1 MKDDWDE
8 TDSKDRINE
17 ASDEPES
24 QTQNNKAIN
33 EPETEK
39 KTGENEGHFHGFDD
53 KESEGDEEEGVI
65 SYDEISKEEPDEDMI
80 GVSNP
85 SEYSFGLEPAEKG
98 DITTAEY
105 SDDDGEEN
113 TDYSESDQD
122 TNKKPRRF
130 HVPDASGETFKAAI
144 SGMLSFFTIRKKDVG
159 QVEIDAMENNFHLA
173 PVVGAL
179 FFLILTMEML
189 LLFILNY
196 YFSFP
201 LGPIIAVVVLST
213 VMLGSKF
220 LHFDGLVDFGDGYV
234 ASGDQEKHVTAM
246 KDSNVGA
253 GGLGLALIV
262 TLATFAIYSITGG
275 WDSQFFY
282 AMFFIIPATE
292 ILVKNAMVSAA
303 ATGTPGNGMAS
314 EQVRKADSDTMFKST
329 GISALLLVLG
339 LIMTTAIIWIINEV
353 HMTYWSGP
361 LIGNLSF
368 YLTSMFIAAAVGL
381 IMSIVVGIMMSKSAD
396 RTFGS
401 TSGDIL
407 GATNEIARPVI
418 AITMIFFFLIFM
430 WVLV

>member
-1 MKDDWDE
+1 MKDDWDDI
-8 TDSKDRINE
+8 DSKDGTKE
-17 ASDEPES
+17 VSDEPES
-24 QTQNNKAIN
+24 QTQDDTAVN

-39 KTGENEGHFHGFDD
+39 KIGENEVHFHGFDD
-53 KESEGDEEEGVI
+53 KESEKEEEEGLI
-65 SYDEISKEEPDEDMI
+65 PSDEISKEESDEDVI

-85 SEYSFGLEPAEKG
+85 SEYPFGLEPAEKG

-105 SDDDGEEN
+105 SDDDGEEI
-113 TDYSESDQD
+113 TDYSESNQD
-122 TNKKPRRF
+122 AGNKSKRF
-130 HVPDASGETFKAAI
+130 YASDASGETFKATI

-159 QVEIDAMENNFHLA
+159 QTEIDAMENNFHLA
-173 PVVGAL
+173 PVIGAL

-196 YFSFP
+196 YFNFP
-201 LGPIIAVVVLST
+201 LGPIIAVVVLAT

-220 LHFDGLVDFGDGYV
+220 LHFDGLVDFGDGFA

-262 TLATFAIYSITGG
+262 TLATFAIYSVTGG
-275 WDSQFFY
+275 WNSQSFY

-339 LIMTTAIIWIINEV
+339 LLMTTAIIWIINEV
-353 HMTYWSGP
+353 HMTYWSGS
-361 LIGNLSF
+361 LIGNISF
-368 YLTSMFIAAAVGL
+368 YLTSMFIAVVVGL
-381 IMSIVVGIMMSKSAD
+381 IMSMVVGIMMSKTAD

-407 GATNEIARPVI
+407 GATNEIARPIV
-418 AITMIFFFLIFM
+418 AVTMILFFLIFM